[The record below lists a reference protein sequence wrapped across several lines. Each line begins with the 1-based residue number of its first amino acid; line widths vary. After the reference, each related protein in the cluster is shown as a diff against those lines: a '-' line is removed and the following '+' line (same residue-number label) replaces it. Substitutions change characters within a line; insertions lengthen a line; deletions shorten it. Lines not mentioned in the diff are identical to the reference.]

1 MTDDTEQE
9 GPENASAD
17 SPAESPP
24 EDAEE
29 AVAEMDGEEGG
40 NDLLAEW
47 EAMAEEGEDAGGGE
61 AAATGATDSPEGS
74 ADEPAINQVDLETY
88 AILGTSTMPVSQL
101 LRMGRGAVVE
111 LNTTIG
117 DQIELRIND
126 LPIAMGE
133 VVVVEDRIAVEVTD
147 ILKRTGK

>member
-1 MTDDTEQE
+1 MTDETEQE
-9 GPENASAD
+9 APENASED
-17 SPAESPP
+17 SPAESS
-24 EDAEE
+24 DE
-29 AVAEMDGEEGG
+29 AVAETDGEEGG

-47 EAMAEEGEDAGGGE
+47 EAMAEEGGDTGGGE
-61 AAATGATDSPEGS
+61 AEVPAGGASPAEP

-126 LPIAMGE
+126 MPIAMGE

>member
-1 MTDDTEQE
+1 MTDETEQE
-9 GPENASAD
+9 
-17 SPAESPP
+17 PP
-24 EDAEE
+24 EDASEE
-29 AVAEMDGEEGG
+29 APPENAEDAAAEGEEGG

-47 EAMAEEGEDAGGGE
+47 EAMAEEGVDGE
-61 AAATGATDSPEGS
+61 AAVAGGDDSSEGP
-74 ADEPAINQVDLETY
+74 AIEPAINQVDLDTY

-126 LPIAMGE
+126 MPIAMGE

-147 ILKRTGK
+147 ILKRTGN

>member
-1 MTDDTEQE
+1 MTDDTDQE
-9 GPENASAD
+9 APENASED
-17 SPAESPP
+17 SPAESAPGNS
-24 EDAEE
+24 EE
-29 AVAEMDGEEGG
+29 AVAETDGEEDG
-40 NDLLAEW
+40 NDLPVEG
-47 EAMAEEGEDAGGGE
+47 EAMAEEGAGGGE
-61 AAATGATDSPEGS
+61 AASPDGGEAPEGL

-147 ILKRTGK
+147 ILKRAGK